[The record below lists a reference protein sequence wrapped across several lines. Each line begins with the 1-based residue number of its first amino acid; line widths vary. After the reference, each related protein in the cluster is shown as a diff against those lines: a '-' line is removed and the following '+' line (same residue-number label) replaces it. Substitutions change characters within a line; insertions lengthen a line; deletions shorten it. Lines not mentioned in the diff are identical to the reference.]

1 MRRSVLLLLVA
12 LTSTLVA
19 PSPALAAGSWT
30 WPVTGPVIRDFDP
43 PADPFGSGH
52 RGIDIA
58 APAGTPVLAAEAG
71 TVIFAGRVGGELFV
85 TVDHGGG
92 LASTYSW
99 LSAVGVGRNDVV
111 GGGQVIASSGTG
123 HPGSLEPAHLHLGVK
138 LNGEYV
144 DPLDYLSAAS
154 VVGLIRLA
162 PLVPGP

>member
-1 MRRSVLLLLVA
+1 MLLAVGGVLVA
-12 LTSTLVA
+12 A
-19 PSPALAAGSWT
+19 PAPAVAAGSWT
-30 WPVTGPVIRDFDP
+30 WPVTGPVIRTFDP
-43 PADPFGSGH
+43 PEDPFGSGH

-58 APAGTPVLAAEAG
+58 APAVTPVLAAAAG
-71 TVIFAGRVGGELFV
+71 TITFAGRVGGELFV

-99 LSAVGVGRNDVV
+99 LSTVDVGRGDIVRS
-111 GGGQVIASSGTG
+111 GQVIASSGSG
-123 HPGSLEPAHLHLGVK
+123 HPGSPEPDHLHLGVK
-138 LNGEYV
+138 LNGVYV

>member
-1 MRRSVLLLLVA
+1 MRRFILMLAAVGVVVVA
-12 LTSTLVA
+12 
-19 PSPALAAGSWT
+19 SPAPAFAAGSWM
-30 WPVTGPVIRDFDP
+30 WPVTGPVIRTFDP
-43 PADPFGSGH
+43 PEDPFGSGH
-52 RGIDIA
+52 RGIDVA
-58 APAGTPVLAAEAG
+58 APVATPVLAAEAG
-71 TVIFAGRVGGELFV
+71 TVTFAGRVGGELFV

-99 LSAVGVGRNDVV
+99 LSSAGVGRNDVV
-111 GGGQVIASSGTG
+111 GRGQVIASSGTG
-123 HPGSLEPAHLHLGVK
+123 HPGSPEPAHLHLGVK

>member
-1 MRRSVLLLLVA
+1 MRRTTLVLLTVA
-12 LTSTLVA
+12 AVVVA
-19 PSPALAAGSWT
+19 QPPTFAASPWT
-30 WPVTGPVIRDFDP
+30 WPVTGPVIRTFDP
-43 PADPFGSGH
+43 PEDPFGSGH

-58 APAGTPVLAAEAG
+58 APAGTSVVAAEAG
-71 TVIFAGRVGGELFV
+71 TVSFAGRVGGELFV

-123 HPGSLEPAHLHLGVK
+123 HPGSAEPAQLHLGVK

>member
-1 MRRSVLLLLVA
+1 MLLAVA
-12 LTSTLVA
+12 AFVGAA
-19 PSPALAAGSWT
+19 PSPASAAGSWT
-30 WPVTGPVIRDFDP
+30 WPVTGPVIRTFDP
-43 PADPFGSGH
+43 PEDPFGSGH

-71 TVIFAGRVGGELFV
+71 IVTFAGRVGGELFV
-85 TVDHGGG
+85 SVDHGGG
-92 LASTYSW
+92 LVSTYSW
-99 LSAVGVGRNDVV
+99 LSGVGVGRNDVV

-123 HPGSLEPAHLHLGVK
+123 HPGSLGPAHLHLGVK

-162 PLVPGP
+162 PLRPGP